1 VTVLYRPVG
10 DIAEMTGISQER
22 MLTLPIDKA
31 VSLIRELRAEI
42 PRLGRFNLSIVDNN
56 MTVFPIIEFS
66 VLSMGGRRPSDSER
80 VSVLTERIE
89 TTFADCEKIQGIM
102 KRYRALETGR
112 SYFDK
117 LWKQVKETSD
127 ANEKGQL
134 LQRLVVDLIQ
144 TDGNFVIHD
153 RNVRTESEE
162 IDVVVGASTT
172 SPFWLAMP
180 CPLVLIEC
188 KNWKDKVSAKEVRD
202 FVGKLLNRP
211 RTLCSLGF
219 MICTSGFTSDAQQE
233 LLGHRGKDFVVAT
246 ITGADLDALMESG
259 KSISLL
265 LQKKLLE
272 ASLR

>member
-1 VTVLYRPVG
+1 VG

-127 ANEKGQL
+127 ANEGGGGVGG
-134 LQRLVVDLIQ
+134 VVV
-144 TDGNFVIHD
+144 GVVGGGWRFVMGGGG
-153 RNVRTESEE
+153 VGCVFCVVV
-162 IDVVVGASTT
+162 VVVGASTT